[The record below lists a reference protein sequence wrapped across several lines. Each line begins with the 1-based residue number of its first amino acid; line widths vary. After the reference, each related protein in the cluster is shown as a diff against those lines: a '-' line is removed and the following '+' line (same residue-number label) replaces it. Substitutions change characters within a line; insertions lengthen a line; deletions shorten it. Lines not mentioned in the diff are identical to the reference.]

1 MRNFDLQII
10 WSVETPYTIPGFLAL
25 HLQIEAR
32 RTVVPMNK
40 VVKKWFNNLE
50 PEKKNMVRYLHLN

>member
-1 MRNFDLQII
+1 
-10 WSVETPYTIPGFLAL
+10 V
-25 HLQIEAR
+25 
-32 RTVVPMNK
+32 NK

>member
-1 MRNFDLQII
+1 
-10 WSVETPYTIPGFLAL
+10 VETPYTIPGFLAL

-32 RTVVPMNK
+32 RTVVPVNK